1 MTEGSIPL
9 MSRGSIYEQA
19 RAVLDAAA
27 ARLGVPVHDARLL
40 RLHSNA
46 SFALPSAGLVI
57 RIATNPQA
65 LDRVATSIVITRWL
79 ADRGFPCVTPAD
91 IDDQPLVIAGHVV
104 SAWRYVP
111 TADAPAPTGAEIGRL
126 LRDLHAQDDPPYPLR
141 QLDDPLASVASALE
155 EAPDAMPRAVRSWLA
170 DRIDWLRGH
179 WSGMDF
185 PLPAGLIHGD
195 AHISNLMRIASGQV
209 ILGDWD
215 HVAAGP
221 REWDLIQIHYMHRRF
236 GRAGEDGI
244 DAFAAA
250 YGWDIRGWPEL
261 DTLVAIREIT
271 GLSPYIRTA
280 QTKTFSRQQL
290 AYRLHTLQAGDTTA
304 RWETPPAE

>member
-1 MTEGSIPL
+1 MTQGSIPS
-9 MSRGSIYEQA
+9 MSRDSIYDQA

-27 ARLGVPVHDARLL
+27 ARLGVSVHDARLL

-57 RIATNPQA
+57 RIASNPHA

-79 ADRGFPCVTPAD
+79 ADRGFPCVTPAG

-111 TADAPAPTGAEIGRL
+111 TADAPAPTGAEIGGL
-126 LRDLHAQDDPPYPLR
+126 LRDLHAQGDPPRPLR
-141 QLDDPLASVASALE
+141 QLDDPLASVASALD
-155 EAPDAMPRAVRSWLA
+155 EAPDAMPRASRSWLA
-170 DRIDWLRGH
+170 DRIDWLRGQ

-185 PLPAGLIHGD
+185 PLRAGLIHGD
-195 AHISNLMRIASGQV
+195 AHIGNLLRAASGEV

-215 HVAAGP
+215 HVATGP

-236 GRAGEDGI
+236 GRVGGDGV
-244 DAFAAA
+244 DAFTAA
-250 YGWDIRGWPEL
+250 YGWDIRSWPGL

-280 QTKTFSRQQL
+280 QTRPFSSRQL
-290 AYRLHTLQAGDTTA
+290 AYRLRTLQADDTTA
-304 RWETPPAE
+304 RWESPPAE